1 MGVVRRLAGPFG
13 LARAAAAV
21 DAMLNEQDRP
31 PAEGRTAIV
40 GEDPLRVLVVGAG
53 TAVGYGVR
61 TRARALDGQLAA
73 AIAARTGRGVVVETR
88 IRRDLRL
95 GDTVELLGAAGA
107 HTFDAVVWSPTIR
120 EVVRLQRPGAWV
132 RAVRR
137 ILAHL
142 RSTGTAE
149 TGVVLLGFPEVPVT
163 NRLGELALERQ
174 RRVNQRIAAAA
185 SASNVRYVQPPA
197 LGGLHAERLWNAEY
211 YERCAQAVLPM
222 LLEVTAAD
230 RPPARATGA

>member
-1 MGVVRRLAGPFG
+1 MGFARLAGPIG

-21 DAMLNEQDRP
+21 DELLSAQDRP

-61 TRARALDGQLAA
+61 TRARALDGQLAQA
-73 AIAARTGRGVVVETR
+73 LAARTGRGVVVETR

-95 GDTVELLGAAGA
+95 GDTVDLLGATGA

-120 EVVRLQRPGAWV
+120 EVVRFQRPGAWV
-132 RAVRR
+132 RELRR

-142 RSTGTAE
+142 RSTGRPG
-149 TGVVLLGFPEVPVT
+149 TGVVLLGFPEVGTV

-174 RRVNQRIAAAA
+174 RRINGRIAAAA
-185 SASNVRYVQPPA
+185 ASQPNVRYVQPPS
-197 LGGLHAERLWNAEY
+197 LGAFGSERLWNAEY

-222 LLEVTAAD
+222 LLEVAGASTAPL
-230 RPPARATGA
+230 RRS